1 MRLQQLKI
9 SKHKDLFL
17 RFSMAGVRGV
27 PGEGGKAGSD
37 LAAVFSKSRNKT
49 LQQNATRSLQAL
61 GRLNTFSA
69 PGG

>member
-1 MRLQQLKI
+1 MRLQQPKI

-37 LAAVFSKSRNKT
+37 LAAVFPNLETKLCSKMP
-49 LQQNATRSLQAL
+49 QEAC
-61 GRLNTFSA
+61 RLSE
-69 PGG
+69 G

>member
-1 MRLQQLKI
+1 MRLQQPKI

-37 LAAVFSKSRNKT
+37 LAAVFPNLQNFAAKCHKKPAGSRKVEY
-49 LQQNATRSLQAL
+49 
-61 GRLNTFSA
+61 FC
-69 PGG
+69 